1 MTPSVFSQFFLLA
14 PIFFF
19 LYSPVVIC
27 LGVFH
32 CNVNNPPLVPE
43 QSNQT
48 EFSAAVQYEG
58 IIFPYVDT
66 EPKIYLNLKY

>member
-1 MTPSVFSQFFLLA
+1 MAS
-14 PIFFF
+14 
-19 LYSPVVIC
+19 C

-32 CNVNNPPLVPE
+32 CNVNNPPFVLPE

-58 IIFPYVDT
+58 IIYPYADT
-66 EPKIYLNLKY
+66 KAKDIPWPQVLMKRSLNWTFKTVSLGSETRV